1 MVLSLD
7 STPKSS
13 FAGLDPPDLA
23 YLNRYSGMTFL
34 TIKMFEDLKKKIKN
48 CYQKACSFYN
58 YFFNNF
64 YPKFYL
70 FPPKNASLYPIVIK
84 TFDKFPNSR

>member
-34 TIKMFEDLKKKIKN
+34 TIKMFEDLVEKN
-48 CYQKACSFYN
+48 EKLL
-58 YFFNNF
+58 
-64 YPKFYL
+64 PKG
-70 FPPKNASLYPIVIK
+70 
-84 TFDKFPNSR
+84 